1 MCYLVVIFL
10 TLFNHEKLKVEAYPN
25 NSEDIMKNYLVQR
38 ENILKNEQK
47 SHLGNDI
54 TLESHEIKVNKKL
67 MEHKLKELDEAMLT
81 GDFGPSKSFYLSKTD
96 IENSPVFQFI
106 KKMPK
111 GAALHTHHISLGSI
125 KWIVSNLTYWY
136 VSINFPSLMTSAYH

>member
-10 TLFNHEKLKVEAYPN
+10 TLFNHEKLKVEANPN

-54 TLESHEIKVNKKL
+54 TLKSHEIKVNKKL

-81 GDFGPSKSFYLSKTD
+81 GDFGPIFL
-96 IENSPVFQFI
+96 
-106 KKMPK
+106 
-111 GAALHTHHISLGSI
+111 
-125 KWIVSNLTYWY
+125 
-136 VSINFPSLMTSAYH
+136 

>member
-136 VSINFPSLMTSAYH
+136 S

>member
-10 TLFNHEKLKVEAYPN
+10 TLFNHEKLKVGANPN
-25 NSEDIMKNYLVQR
+25 NPEDIMKNYLVQR

-67 MEHKLKELDEAMLT
+67 MVHKLKELDEAMLT
-81 GDFGPSKSFYLSKTD
+81 GDFGLIFL
-96 IENSPVFQFI
+96 
-106 KKMPK
+106 
-111 GAALHTHHISLGSI
+111 
-125 KWIVSNLTYWY
+125 
-136 VSINFPSLMTSAYH
+136 

>member
-1 MCYLVVIFL
+1 MCCLVVIFL
-10 TLFNHEKLKVEAYPN
+10 TLFNHEKLKVEANPN
-25 NSEDIMKNYLVQR
+25 NSEDVMKNYLVQR

-67 MEHKLKELDEAMLT
+67 MEHKLKELDKAMLT
-81 GDFGPSKSFYLSKTD
+81 GDFGPSKSFYLSKKD
-96 IENSPVFQFI
+96 IESSAVFQFI

-136 VSINFPSLMTSAYH
+136 TNFIFLH

>member
-10 TLFNHEKLKVEAYPN
+10 TLFNHERLKVEANPD
-25 NSEDIMKNYLVQR
+25 NSEDIIKNYRVLR

-54 TLESHEIKVNKKL
+54 TLESHEVKLNKKL

-81 GDFGPSKSFYLSKTD
+81 GDFGLIFL
-96 IENSPVFQFI
+96 
-106 KKMPK
+106 
-111 GAALHTHHISLGSI
+111 
-125 KWIVSNLTYWY
+125 
-136 VSINFPSLMTSAYH
+136 

>member
-10 TLFNHEKLKVEAYPN
+10 TLFNHEKLKVGAKLN

-54 TLESHEIKVNKKL
+54 TLESHEVKLNKKL
-67 MEHKLKELDEAMLT
+67 MSSSIQLWV
-81 GDFGPSKSFYLSKTD
+81 GDVRCLNPLSWNHEEPSSCR
-96 IENSPVFQFI
+96 NS
-106 KKMPK
+106 
-111 GAALHTHHISLGSI
+111 
-125 KWIVSNLTYWY
+125 
-136 VSINFPSLMTSAYH
+136 

>member
-10 TLFNHEKLKVEAYPN
+10 TLFNHEKLKVGAKLN

-54 TLESHEIKVNKKL
+54 TLESHEVKLNKKL

-81 GDFGPSKSFYLSKTD
+81 GDFGLIFL
-96 IENSPVFQFI
+96 
-106 KKMPK
+106 
-111 GAALHTHHISLGSI
+111 
-125 KWIVSNLTYWY
+125 
-136 VSINFPSLMTSAYH
+136 